1 MSGYKEIPGP
11 IEGYKIFNDDMT
23 CRDFQFKMGMN
34 ELGNSDPLIL
44 CENGFHFCKYPSGVW
59 AYYETGRVFRIRA
72 YDVLNHPIVPGAAC
86 KMVCRK
92 IEIVEEVFPNGNGNT
107 GRRNTGDRNTGSR
120 NTGDGNCG
128 NRNPGFFCLGDAPV
142 VFFGKKVDDGV
153 GIDWGLAHQLGAKL
167 SSDEPFDAAPYLSLP
182 NATKAYIK
190 RLHKAHIE
198 ARKRAKA

>member
-107 GRRNTGDRNTGSR
+107 GHRNTGSR